1 MKKALLKTA
10 PKTSAETTERI
21 KTGFSEYLNCELEWE
36 TVEDKTLI
44 GGFLAYIDGTVYDCT
59 VATALDT
66 MKQTLSDA
74 VRRES
79 HDV

>member
-10 PKTSAETTERI
+10 SKTSAETIERI
-21 KTGFSEYLNCELEWE
+21 KTGFSKYLNCALEWE

-66 MKQTLSDA
+66 MEQALSDA

-79 HDV
+79 RDV